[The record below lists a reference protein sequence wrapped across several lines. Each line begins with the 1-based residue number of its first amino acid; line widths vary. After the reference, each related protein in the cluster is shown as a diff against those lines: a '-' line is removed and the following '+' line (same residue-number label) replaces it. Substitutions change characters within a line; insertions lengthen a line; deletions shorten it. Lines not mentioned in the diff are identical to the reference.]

1 MAEFTI
7 PPEALPFGDTLVD
20 NRTIR
25 IEVERIVPTH
35 ESALPFFWVWGSDPE
50 QFMAAAER
58 EPDVTDT
65 RLLEHVEDGALFRAE
80 WSPNAAVINGFEQL
94 EATIVESE
102 GTAERWRF
110 EVRAEDRDT
119 FAEFRRVF
127 REEGIPV
134 TLVRLYDLAEVVE
147 GDRRTLT
154 PEQRET
160 LIAAYRGGYF
170 EKPRQVTQAELGERF
185 GISHR
190 AVSERLRRGTRNLVS
205 TTLLPAGEPS

>member
-1 MAEFTI
+1 MRPRRPSTATRNTFRFAAVAATMSLVAEFTI

-20 NRTIR
+20 KRAVR
-25 IEVERIVPTH
+25 IEVKRIVPTH

-65 RLLEHVEDGALFRAE
+65 RLLERVEDGALFRAE
-80 WSPNAAVINGFEQL
+80 WSPNAAVINGLEQL

-119 FAEFRRVF
+119 FARLQRVF

-134 TLVRLYDLAEVVE
+134 SLDRLFSPSGHV
-147 GDRRTLT
+147 
-154 PEQRET
+154 
-160 LIAAYRGGYF
+160 AAGLDGSITF
-170 EKPRQVTQAELGERF
+170 EF
-185 GISHR
+185 SD
-190 AVSERLRRGTRNLVS
+190 
-205 TTLLPAGEPS
+205 